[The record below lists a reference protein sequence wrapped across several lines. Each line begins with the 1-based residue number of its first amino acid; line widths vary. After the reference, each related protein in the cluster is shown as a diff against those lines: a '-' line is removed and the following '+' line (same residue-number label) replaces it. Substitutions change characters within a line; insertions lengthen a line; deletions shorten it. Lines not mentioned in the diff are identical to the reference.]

1 MSAVNTLD
9 AAGHVAA
16 EKFTVGATTI
26 LEAATQLFADK
37 GFDAVPLSAIA
48 ERAGVSKG
56 NIFYHFGS
64 KELLYTAVIRQ
75 ACDHTAR
82 LLHEA
87 TTRTGS
93 FTERVRHFASAH
105 MQNLMSHPTLSRLI
119 LREFLEGDARRG
131 SMQVEEIMGANF
143 AKLVDIFRAG
153 QKEGVV
159 KADLDPA
166 ALTVALVAGN
176 VFFFQVRSMLP
187 HFPDARAV
195 DNPDY
200 YSRVV
205 VDVFLNGVLAEPQN
219 LPGGRNHARTR

>member
-9 AAGHVAA
+9 ASHGASEKSPEGVAA
-16 EKFTVGATTI
+16 I
-26 LEAATQLFADK
+26 LVAATRLFADK

-48 ERAGVSKG
+48 ELAGVSKG

-64 KELLYTAVIRQ
+64 KELLYTAVIRH
-75 ACDHTAR
+75 ACEQNAR
-82 LLHEA
+82 LLHEV

-93 FTERVRHFASAH
+93 FAERVRHFASAH
-105 MQNLMSHPTLSRLI
+105 MRNLMNNPTLSRLI

-159 KADLDPA
+159 KQELDPA
-166 ALTVALVAGN
+166 ALAVALVAGN

-187 HFPDARAV
+187 HFPDARSV

-200 YSRVV
+200 FSEVV
-205 VDVFLNGVLAEPQN
+205 VDVFLNGVLAESQP
-219 LPGGRNHARTR
+219 LPGGQDHARAR